1 MSKKGDAMKP
11 RERVLAVCTRKD
23 PDRIPLWCGASPE
36 FIAKALAYTGVRSE
50 EKFLQ
55 LIGDDFRRVYS
66 IYRGPEVEL
75 ANDATWCSPF
85 GVQRHGYGYGQPM
98 VHPLATAETVAEI
111 EHYPWPSPDWAD
123 ISTVSEQASVWKD
136 EYAILGGEWSPFWH
150 DAIDLLGHE
159 NLYYQMYDRP
169 AMVEALFER
178 ITDYYYEVTRR
189 TFEQSK
195 DAIDIFFIG
204 NDLGAQ
210 TGPLLSVELFKQFL
224 VPSLKRL
231 IDLGHEHGK
240 LVIMHCCGGFRPL
253 IPTMIEIGLDGL
265 QALQPDCVGMES
277 AALKRDF
284 GQDLVLSGAIDSHN
298 VLISGP
304 SPQFV
309 YEETVKVLKVMSPG
323 GGYICSASHDYLLEE
338 TPVENVLAMFEAC
351 RQFKL

>member
-1 MSKKGDAMKP
+1 MKS
-11 RERVLAVCTRKD
+11 RERVFTACAHKN

-36 FIAKALAYTGVRSE
+36 FIAKALNHCDLKHDE
-50 EKFLQ
+50 DFFKH
-55 LIGDDFRRVYS
+55 IGDDFRRVYS
-66 IYRGPEVEL
+66 VYKGPEVSL
-75 ANDATWCSPF
+75 IDGATWCSPF
-85 GVQRHGYGYGQPM
+85 GVQRHGYGYGQPIS
-98 VHPLATAETVAEI
+98 HPLEAAETIAGI
-111 EHYPWPSPDWAD
+111 EAFNWPSPDWAD
-123 ISTVSEQASVWKD
+123 ISTIDEQAAPWRE

-169 AMVEALFER
+169 AMVEAIFEH
-178 ITDYYYEVTRR
+178 ITDYYYEVTKR
-189 TFEQSK
+189 TFEQSA

-210 TGPLLSVELFKQFL
+210 TGPLLNVPLFKQFI

-231 IDLGHEHGK
+231 IDLGHAYNK

-253 IPTMIEIGLDGL
+253 IPTMIDIGLDGL

-277 AALKRDF
+277 ASLKRDF
-284 GQDLVLSGAIDSHN
+284 GKDLILNGAVDSHN
-298 VLISGP
+298 VLIEGP
-304 SPQFV
+304 SPEFV
-309 YEETVKVLKVMSPG
+309 YKETVKVLQTMSTG

-351 RQFKL
+351 REFKI